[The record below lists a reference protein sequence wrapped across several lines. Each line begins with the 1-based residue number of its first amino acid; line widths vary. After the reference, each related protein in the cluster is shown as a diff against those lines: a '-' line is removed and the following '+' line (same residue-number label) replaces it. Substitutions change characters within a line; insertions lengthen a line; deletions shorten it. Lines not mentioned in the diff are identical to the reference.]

1 MRAWS
6 MALGTAVL
14 AVTLGA
20 CADGG
25 SGSPEASAP
34 DVAAPAPPAV
44 SGPALAAD
52 SGLRVSVS
60 GVRRPSRDIVQVDL
74 LVVNGAAGPL
84 DLAAE
89 FGREGGLPQAFL
101 FSQRGQARVFVLA
114 DGEGV
119 AQCSVPAGTLA
130 PGAQQSIYVRF
141 PALLAAPHRV
151 SLGVPG
157 LGTIPDVDIPGVQGA

>member
-1 MRAWS
+1 MRGWRT
-6 MALGTAVL
+6 ALGIGLL

-25 SGSPEASAP
+25 SASPEASAP
-34 DVAAPAPPAV
+34 GVAAPALPPP
-44 SGPALAAD
+44 SGPALAAR
-52 SGLRVSVS
+52 SGLRVSVA
-60 GVRRPSRDIVQVDL
+60 GIRRPSRDIVQVDL
-74 LVVNGAAGPL
+74 LVVNGGAGPL

-89 FGREGGLPQAFL
+89 FGREGGLAQAFL
-101 FSQRGQARVFVLA
+101 LSQRGQARVFVLA

-130 PGAQQSIYVRF
+130 PGAQQAMYVRF

-157 LGTIPDVDIPGVQGA
+157 MGTIHDVDVPGVQGA